1 MIKIIL
7 SSISPYLKK
16 KMFITLS
23 MGFVSGVPLL
33 LTITLLQAWLTDEG
47 ISKSTIGLFALV
59 GLPYSLKF
67 LWAPLFDGLTLSSF
81 GRRRSWMLVTQILLI
96 ITIIGLGMTDPAMN
110 SYNVAI
116 LATLVAFSSAS
127 QDIVI
132 DAYRRESLTDEEQT
146 LGASA
151 YVLGYRIGALAA
163 GAGGLIL
170 ADYMSYQ
177 MVYALMSIIML
188 YGVFITIISDEPKSA
203 YVPPNL
209 AETVIRPFMEFLDR
223 YTSINNIAADRLKY
237 LRKGFTLNVTLS
249 PGMDIFNFG
258 KIKYYCYKRSKITRR
273 KLLKH
278 VFYTPIMI
286 LLFIL
291 FYKIGDTMA
300 HSLSTN
306 FYLDIGF
313 SKTEIGS
320 IVKFFGLFATL
331 VGAFAGGL
339 IALRIGL
346 YQSLI
351 MFGIFQAIA
360 TLGFSVLAYVGD
372 NIYLLMIVI
381 SMENLAAGMGY
392 TAYLAFIANMTNKQ
406 FTATQFALM
415 TALMS
420 LPRTLFSGFS
430 GYLVEFFDWE
440 IYFIFCSLIAF
451 PALIILIKL
460 RESLKI

>member
-1 MIKIIL
+1 MKKL
-7 SSISPYLKK
+7 LTSINPYLEK
-16 KMFITLS
+16 KMLITLS

-67 LWAPLFDGLTLSSF
+67 IWAPLFDHFTVSRL
-81 GRRRSWMLVTQILLI
+81 GRRRGWLLIIQILLI
-96 ITIIGLGMTDPAMN
+96 ASIIILGMSDPAMN
-110 SYNVAI
+110 PFNVAV

-132 DAYRRESLTDEEQT
+132 DAYRRESLKDEEQT
-146 LGASA
+146 IGASA

-170 ADYMSYQ
+170 ADYMTYQ
-177 MVYALMSIIML
+177 MVYAFMSAIMI
-188 YGVFITIISDEPKSA
+188 YGVFITLIAEEPKNYYEPSNFMSA
-203 YVPPNL
+203 IYNPFVEFFNRYV
-209 AETVIRPFMEFLDR
+209 
-223 YTSINNIAADRLKY
+223 SINIASDRLTNLK
-237 LRKGFTLNVTLS
+237 N
-249 PGMDIFNFG
+249 
-258 KIKYYCYKRSKITRR
+258 RSKISRR
-273 KLLKH
+273 NIMSNTL
-278 VFYTPIMI
+278 VIPILI

-291 FYKIGDTMA
+291 LYKIGDTMA

-313 SKTEIGS
+313 SKSEIGT

-331 VGAFAGGL
+331 IGAFIGGL
-339 IALRIGL
+339 LSLKIGL
-346 YQSLI
+346 YRSLMI
-351 MFGIFQAIA
+351 FGIFQAIA
-360 TLGFSVLAYVGD
+360 TLGFSILAYFG
-372 NIYLLMIVI
+372 NSLYLLMIVI
-381 SMENLAAGMGY
+381 SLENLAAGMGY
-392 TAYLAFIANMTNKQ
+392 TAYLAFIANMTNKR

-420 LPRTLFSGFS
+420 LPRTLFSGMS
-430 GYLVEFFDWE
+430 GYLVEMLDWE
-440 IYFIFCSLIAF
+440 LYFIFCSLIAF

-460 RESLKI
+460 RRSLKI

>member
-1 MIKIIL
+1 
-7 SSISPYLKK
+7 
-16 KMFITLS
+16 

-47 ISKSTIGLFALV
+47 VTKSTIGLFALV

-67 LWAPLFDGLTLSSF
+67 IWAPLFDHYTVSSL
-81 GRRRSWMLVTQILLI
+81 GRRRGWLLITQILLI
-96 ITIIGLGMTDPAMN
+96 ISIIILGMANPAMN
-110 SYNVAI
+110 PLNVAV

-146 LGASA
+146 IGASA

-170 ADYMSYQ
+170 ADYMTYQ
-177 MVYALMSIIML
+177 MVYAFMSIIMI
-188 YGVFITIISDEPKSA
+188 YGVLITLIAEEPKKYYEPSNFISA
-203 YVPPNL
+203 IYNPFVEFFNRYVS
-209 AETVIRPFMEFLDR
+209 V
-223 YTSINNIAADRLKY
+223 NIAPDRLTNLK
-237 LRKGFTLNVTLS
+237 N
-249 PGMDIFNFG
+249 
-258 KIKYYCYKRSKITRR
+258 RSKISRR
-273 KLLKH
+273 NIMDNTLII
-278 VFYTPIMI
+278 PILI

-291 FYKIGDTMA
+291 LYKIGDTMA

-313 SKTEIGS
+313 SKSEIGT

-331 VGAFAGGL
+331 IGAFIGGL
-339 IALRIGL
+339 VSLKIGL
-346 YQSLI
+346 FRSLMI
-351 MFGIFQAIA
+351 FGIFQAVA
-360 TLGFSVLAYVGD
+360 TLGFSILAYFGD
-372 NIYLLMIVI
+372 SLYLLMLVI
-381 SMENLAAGMGY
+381 SLENLAAGMGY
-392 TAYLAFIANMTNKQ
+392 TAYLAFIANMTNKR

-420 LPRTLFSGFS
+420 LPRTLFSGMS
-430 GYLVEFFDWE
+430 GYLVEMLDWE
-440 IYFIFCSLIAF
+440 LYFIFCSLIAF

-460 RESLKI
+460 RRSLKI

>member
-1 MIKIIL
+1 MIKNFIEI
-7 SSISPYLKK
+7 ISPYFQKK
-16 KMFITLS
+16 IFITLS
-23 MGFVSGVPLL
+23 MGFVSGIPLL

-67 LWAPLFDGLTLSSF
+67 LWAPLFDGVTLSTL

-96 ITIIGLGMTDPAMN
+96 ITIIGLGMTSPAMN
-110 SYNVAI
+110 ATNVAI
-116 LATLVAFSSAS
+116 LAVLVAFSSAS

-132 DAYRRESLTDEEQT
+132 DAYRRESLSDEEQT

-177 MVYALMSIIML
+177 MVYAFMSLVML
-188 YGVFITIISDEPKSA
+188 YGVLITIIADEPKSN
-203 YVPPNL
+203 YRPSNFL
-209 AETVIRPFMEFLDR
+209 ETVVKPFVEFFDR
-223 YTSINNIAADRLKY
+223 YTSINNIAADRLKHI
-237 LRKGFTLNVTLS
+237 RDGFAIMPSSNS
-249 PGMDIFNFG
+249 NIFNNLV
-258 KIKYYCYKRSKITRR
+258 YKRSKITRR
-273 KLLKH
+273 NILKNI
-278 VFYTPIMI
+278 FLTPMLI

-291 FYKIGDTMA
+291 LYKIGDTMA

-313 SKTEIGS
+313 SKTEIGT

-339 IALRIGL
+339 IALKTGL
-346 YQSLI
+346 YRSLI

-360 TLGFSVLAYVGD
+360 TLGFSLLAIVGD
-372 NIYLLMIVI
+372 NIYLLMTVI
-381 SMENLAAGMGY
+381 SLENLAAGMGY

-440 IYFIFCSLIAF
+440 LYFVFCSLIAI
-451 PALIILIKL
+451 PALIILRKLQREIK
-460 RESLKI
+460 I

>member
-1 MIKIIL
+1 
-7 SSISPYLKK
+7 
-16 KMFITLS
+16 
-23 MGFVSGVPLL
+23 MGFVSGIPLL

-67 LWAPLFDGLTLSSF
+67 LWAPIFDGITLSTF

-96 ITIIGLGMTDPAMN
+96 VTIIGLGMTDPAMN
-110 SYNVAI
+110 ATNVAI
-116 LATLVAFSSAS
+116 LAVLVAFSSAS

-132 DAYRRESLTDEEQT
+132 DAYRRESLSDEEQT

-170 ADYMSYQ
+170 ADYMTYQ
-177 MVYALMSIIML
+177 MVYTFMSFVMI
-188 YGVFITIISDEPKSA
+188 YGVLITIIADEPNNS
-203 YVPPNL
+203 YRPSNFI
-209 AETVIRPFMEFLDR
+209 ETVIKPFIEFFDR
-223 YTSINNIAADRLKY
+223 YTSINNIAADRLKHV
-237 LRKGFTLNVTLS
+237 RDGFTIKLS
-249 PGMDIFNFG
+249 PVNNIFNRNISHG
-258 KIKYYCYKRSKITRR
+258 YRRSKITRR
-273 KLLKH
+273 NILKN
-278 VFYTPIMI
+278 VFLTPALI

-291 FYKIGDTMA
+291 LYKIGDTMA

-313 SKTEIGS
+313 SKTEIGT

-331 VGAFAGGL
+331 IGAFAGGL
-339 IALRIGL
+339 IALKVGL

-351 MFGIFQAIA
+351 MFGLFQAIA
-360 TLGFSVLAYVGD
+360 TLGFSLLAVVGD
-372 NIYLLMIVI
+372 NIYLLMTVI
-381 SMENLAAGMGY
+381 SLENLAAGMGY

-440 IYFIFCSLIAF
+440 LYFVFCSLIAI
-451 PALIILIKL
+451 PALIILSKLQREIK
-460 RESLKI
+460 I

>member
-1 MIKIIL
+1 MIKNFIEIIN
-7 SSISPYLKK
+7 PYFQKK
-16 KMFITLS
+16 IFITLS
-23 MGFVSGVPLL
+23 MGFVSGIPLL

-67 LWAPLFDGLTLSSF
+67 LWAPIFDGITLSTF

-110 SYNVAI
+110 ATNVAI
-116 LATLVAFSSAS
+116 LAVLVAFSSAS

-132 DAYRRESLTDEEQT
+132 DAYRRESLSDEEQT

-170 ADYMSYQ
+170 ADYMTYQ
-177 MVYALMSIIML
+177 MVYTFMSFVMI
-188 YGVFITIISDEPKSA
+188 YGVLITIIADEPNNS
-203 YVPPNL
+203 YRPSNFI
-209 AETVIRPFMEFLDR
+209 ETVIKPFIEFFDR
-223 YTSINNIAADRLKY
+223 YTSINNIAADRLKHV
-237 LRKGFTLNVTLS
+237 RDGFTIKLS
-249 PGMDIFNFG
+249 PVNNIFNRNISHG
-258 KIKYYCYKRSKITRR
+258 YRRSKITRR
-273 KLLKH
+273 NILKN
-278 VFYTPIMI
+278 VFLTPALI

-291 FYKIGDTMA
+291 LYKIGDTMA

-313 SKTEIGS
+313 SKTEIGT

-331 VGAFAGGL
+331 IGAFAGGL
-339 IALRIGL
+339 IALKVGL

-351 MFGIFQAIA
+351 MFGLFQAIA
-360 TLGFSVLAYVGD
+360 TLGFSLLAVVGD
-372 NIYLLMIVI
+372 NIYLLMTVI
-381 SMENLAAGMGY
+381 SLENLAAGMGY

-440 IYFIFCSLIAF
+440 LYFVFCSLIAI
-451 PALIILIKL
+451 PALIILSKLQREIK
-460 RESLKI
+460 I

>member
-1 MIKIIL
+1 MKKL
-7 SSISPYLKK
+7 LTSINPYLEK
-16 KMFITLS
+16 KMLITLS

-67 LWAPLFDGLTLSSF
+67 IWAPLFDHFTVSGL
-81 GRRRSWMLVTQILLI
+81 GRRRGWLLITQILLI
-96 ITIIGLGMTDPAMN
+96 VSIIILGMSDPAMN
-110 SYNVAI
+110 PFNVAV

-146 LGASA
+146 IGASA

-170 ADYMSYQ
+170 ADYMTYQ
-177 MVYALMSIIML
+177 MVYAFMSVIMI
-188 YGVFITIISDEPKSA
+188 YGVFITLIAEEPKNYYEPSNFTSA
-203 YVPPNL
+203 IYNPFVEFFNRYV
-209 AETVIRPFMEFLDR
+209 
-223 YTSINNIAADRLKY
+223 SINIASDRLINLK
-237 LRKGFTLNVTLS
+237 N
-249 PGMDIFNFG
+249 
-258 KIKYYCYKRSKITRR
+258 RSKISRR
-273 KLLKH
+273 NIVSNTL
-278 VFYTPIMI
+278 VIPILI

-291 FYKIGDTMA
+291 LYKIGDTMA

-313 SKTEIGS
+313 SKSEIGT

-331 VGAFAGGL
+331 IGAFIGGL
-339 IALRIGL
+339 LSLKIGL
-346 YQSLI
+346 YRSLMI
-351 MFGIFQAIA
+351 FGIFQAIA
-360 TLGFSVLAYVGD
+360 TLGFSILAYFG
-372 NIYLLMIVI
+372 NSLYLLMIVI
-381 SMENLAAGMGY
+381 SLENLAAGMGY
-392 TAYLAFIANMTNKQ
+392 TAYLAFIANMTNKR

-420 LPRTLFSGFS
+420 LPRTLFSGMS
-430 GYLVEFFDWE
+430 GYLVEMLDWE
-440 IYFIFCSLIAF
+440 LYFIFCSLIAF

-460 RESLKI
+460 RRRLKI

>member
-1 MIKIIL
+1 MNMFTNTLNPYFQRKI
-7 SSISPYLKK
+7 
-16 KMFITLS
+16 FITLS

-67 LWAPLFDGLTLSSF
+67 LWAPIFDAITVSKL
-81 GRRRSWMLVTQILLI
+81 GRRRGWLLFTQILLI
-96 ITIIGLGMTDPAMN
+96 LSIIALGMTNPAMN
-110 SYNVAI
+110 PYNVAL
-116 LATLVAFSSAS
+116 LALLVTFSSAS

-177 MVYALMSIIML
+177 MVYEIMSCIML
-188 YGVFITIISDEPKSA
+188 YGVLITLIADEPKSN
-203 YVPPNL
+203 YIPSNFQD
-209 AETVIRPFMEFLDR
+209 TVTRPFIEFFNR
-223 YTSINNIAADRLKY
+223 YASINNISPDRLKF
-237 LRKGFTLNVTLS
+237 LGERAKINRRNVLE
-249 PGMDIFNFG
+249 NF
-258 KIKYYCYKRSKITRR
+258 
-273 KLLKH
+273 L
-278 VFYTPIMI
+278 VTPILI

-291 FYKIGDTMA
+291 LYKIGDTMA

-306 FYLDIGF
+306 FYLDTGF
-313 SKTEIGS
+313 SKSEIGTV
-320 IVKFFGLFATL
+320 VKFFGLFATL

-339 IALRIGL
+339 IAYKIGL
-346 YQSLI
+346 YNSLMI
-351 MFGIFQAIA
+351 FGVFQAIA
-360 TLGFSVLAYVGD
+360 TLGFSVLALFGD
-372 NIYLLMIVI
+372 NLYLLMTVI

-430 GYLVEFFDWE
+430 GYLVEFFGWE
-440 IYFIFCSLIAF
+440 LYFVFCSLIAI
-451 PALIILIKL
+451 PALIILSKLNKEIK
-460 RESLKI
+460 I

>member
-1 MIKIIL
+1 MIRSFIEI
-7 SSISPYLKK
+7 ISPYFQKK
-16 KMFITLS
+16 IFITLS
-23 MGFVSGVPLL
+23 MGFVSGIPLL

-67 LWAPLFDGLTLSSF
+67 LWAPIFDGITLSTF

-110 SYNVAI
+110 ATNVAI
-116 LATLVAFSSAS
+116 LAVLVAFSSAS

-132 DAYRRESLTDEEQT
+132 DAYRRESLSDEEQT

-170 ADYMSYQ
+170 ADYMTYQ
-177 MVYALMSIIML
+177 MVYTFMSLVML
-188 YGVFITIISDEPKSA
+188 YGVLITIVADEPKSN
-203 YVPPNL
+203 YRPSKFI
-209 AETVIRPFMEFLDR
+209 ETVVKPFIEFFDR
-223 YTSINNIAADRLKY
+223 YTSINNIAADRLKHVRNG
-237 LRKGFTLNVTLS
+237 LSITLS
-249 PGMDIFNFG
+249 PNDNMLSG
-258 KIKYYCYKRSKITRR
+258 KINHGYKRSKITRR
-273 KLLKH
+273 NILKNI
-278 VFYTPIMI
+278 FLTPILI

-291 FYKIGDTMA
+291 LYKIGDTMA

-313 SKTEIGS
+313 SKTEIGT

-339 IALRIGL
+339 IALKTGL

-360 TLGFSVLAYVGD
+360 TLGFSLLAIVGD
-372 NIYLLMIVI
+372 NIYLLMTVI
-381 SMENLAAGMGY
+381 SLENLAAGMGY

-430 GYLVEFFDWE
+430 GYLVEFLDWE
-440 IYFIFCSLIAF
+440 LYFVFCSLIAI
-451 PALIILIKL
+451 PALIILRKLEREIK
-460 RESLKI
+460 I

>member
-1 MIKIIL
+1 MKKL
-7 SSISPYLKK
+7 FTSINPYLEK
-16 KMFITLS
+16 KMLITLS

-67 LWAPLFDGLTLSSF
+67 IWAPLFDHFTVSGL
-81 GRRRSWMLVTQILLI
+81 GRRRGWLLITQILLI
-96 ITIIGLGMTDPAMN
+96 ISIIILGMANPAMN
-110 SYNVAI
+110 PFNVAV

-146 LGASA
+146 IGASA

-170 ADYMSYQ
+170 ADYMTYQ
-177 MVYALMSIIML
+177 MVYAFMSAIMI
-188 YGVFITIISDEPKSA
+188 YGVFITLIAEEPKNYYEPSNFMSA
-203 YVPPNL
+203 IYNPFVEFFNRYV
-209 AETVIRPFMEFLDR
+209 
-223 YTSINNIAADRLKY
+223 SINIASDRLTNLK
-237 LRKGFTLNVTLS
+237 N
-249 PGMDIFNFG
+249 
-258 KIKYYCYKRSKITRR
+258 RSKISRR
-273 KLLKH
+273 NIMSNTL
-278 VFYTPIMI
+278 VIPILI

-291 FYKIGDTMA
+291 LYKIGDTMA

-313 SKTEIGS
+313 SKSEIGT

-331 VGAFAGGL
+331 IGAFIGGL
-339 IALRIGL
+339 LSLKIGL
-346 YQSLI
+346 YRSLMI
-351 MFGIFQAIA
+351 FGIFQAIA
-360 TLGFSVLAYVGD
+360 TLGFSILAYFG
-372 NIYLLMIVI
+372 NSLYLLMIVI
-381 SMENLAAGMGY
+381 SLENLAAGMGY
-392 TAYLAFIANMTNKQ
+392 TAYLAFIANMTNKR

-420 LPRTLFSGFS
+420 LPRTLFSGMS
-430 GYLVEFFDWE
+430 GYLVEMLDWE
-440 IYFIFCSLIAF
+440 LYFIFCSLIAF

-460 RESLKI
+460 RRSLKI

>member
-1 MIKIIL
+1 MIRSFIEI
-7 SSISPYLKK
+7 ISPYFQKK
-16 KMFITLS
+16 IFITLS
-23 MGFVSGVPLL
+23 MGFVSGIPLL

-67 LWAPLFDGLTLSSF
+67 LWAPIFDGITLSTF

-110 SYNVAI
+110 ATNVAI
-116 LATLVAFSSAS
+116 LAVLVAFSSAS

-132 DAYRRESLTDEEQT
+132 DAYRRESLSDEEQT

-177 MVYALMSIIML
+177 MVYTFMSLVML
-188 YGVFITIISDEPKSA
+188 YGVLITIVADEPKSN
-203 YVPPNL
+203 YRPSNFI
-209 AETVIRPFMEFLDR
+209 ETVIKPFIEFFDR
-223 YTSINNIAADRLKY
+223 YTSINNIAADRLKHVRSGLSIT
-237 LRKGFTLNVTLS
+237 LRSDDNIRSERINRG
-249 PGMDIFNFG
+249 
-258 KIKYYCYKRSKITRR
+258 YKRSKITRR
-273 KLLKH
+273 NILKNI
-278 VFYTPIMI
+278 FLTPVLI

-291 FYKIGDTMA
+291 LYKIGDTMA

-313 SKTEIGS
+313 SKTEIGT

-339 IALRIGL
+339 IALKTGL

-360 TLGFSVLAYVGD
+360 TLGFSLLAIVGD
-372 NIYLLMIVI
+372 NIYLLMTVI
-381 SMENLAAGMGY
+381 SLENLAAGMGY

-430 GYLVEFFDWE
+430 GYLVEFLDWE
-440 IYFIFCSLIAF
+440 LYFVFCSLIAI
-451 PALIILIKL
+451 PALIILRKLKREIK
-460 RESLKI
+460 I

>member
-1 MIKIIL
+1 MNLNKIK
-7 SSISPYLKK
+7 SNISLIKPYLSKK
-16 KMFITLS
+16 IFITLS

-33 LTITLLQAWLTDEG
+33 LTITLLQAWLTEEG

-67 LWAPLFDGLTLSSF
+67 LWAPIFDGITLSRF
-81 GRRRSWMLVTQILLI
+81 GRRRSWLLINQVLLITSIILL
-96 ITIIGLGMTDPAMN
+96 GMSNPAMN
-110 SYNVAI
+110 AGNVAL
-116 LATLVAFSSAS
+116 LATLVAFFSAS

-132 DAYRRESLTDEEQT
+132 DAYRRESLNDREQT

-177 MVYALMSIIML
+177 LVYVIMAMIMFI
-188 YGVFITIISDEPKSA
+188 GVLITIIADEPRGS
-203 YVPPNL
+203 YTPTNFV
-209 AETVIRPFMEFLDR
+209 ETVLKPFIEFFDR
-223 YTSINNIAADRLKY
+223 FTSINNISGDRLNHLRTRSISVNLKY
-237 LRKGFTLNVTLS
+237 ICNVAYNTYQRTKVSRRNRLKN
-249 PGMDIFNFG
+249 IFFAP
-258 KIKYYCYKRSKITRR
+258 
-273 KLLKH
+273 L
-278 VFYTPIMI
+278 VI

-313 SKTEIGS
+313 TKSEIGTV
-320 IVKFFGLFATL
+320 VKFFGLIATL
-331 VGAFAGGL
+331 IGAFLGGL
-339 IALRIGL
+339 ISIRIGL
-346 YQSLI
+346 FRSLMI
-351 MFGIFQAIA
+351 FGVFQAIA
-360 TLGFSVLAYVGD
+360 TLGFTVLAILGN
-372 NIYLLMIVI
+372 NIYLLMTVI
-381 SMENLAAGMGY
+381 SFENLAAGMGY

-420 LPRTLFSGFS
+420 LPRTLFSGMS
-430 GYLVEFFDWE
+430 GYLVEFLDWE
-440 IYFIFCSLIAF
+440 LYFVFCSLIAI
-451 PALIILIKL
+451 PALILLSKL
-460 RESLKI
+460 NKEMKI

>member
-1 MIKIIL
+1 MINNLKLMIN
-7 SSISPYLKK
+7 PYLER
-16 KMFITLS
+16 KMIITLS

-67 LWAPLFDGLTLSSF
+67 IWAPLFDHFILSSF
-81 GRRRSWMLVTQILLI
+81 GRRRSWLLVTQVLLI
-96 ITIIGLGMTDPAMN
+96 LSIVALGMTDPAMN
-110 SYNVAI
+110 ALNVAI

-132 DAYRRESLTDEEQT
+132 DAYRRESLTDDEQT
-146 LGASA
+146 IGASA

-177 MVYALMSIIML
+177 MVYALMSLVML
-188 YGVFITIISDEPKSA
+188 YGVFITIIAEEPKKYHMPS
-203 YVPPNL
+203 N
-209 AETVIRPFMEFLDR
+209 F
-223 YTSINNIAADRLKY
+223 IAAIYNPFIEFFNRYKTINISNDRLINIKA
-237 LRKGFTLNVTLS
+237 RNKLS
-249 PGMDIFNFG
+249 RRDISENPFL
-258 KIKYYCYKRSKITRR
+258 I
-273 KLLKH
+273 
-278 VFYTPIMI
+278 PILI

-291 FYKIGDTMA
+291 LYKIGDTMA

-313 SKTEIGS
+313 SKSQIGT

-331 VGAFAGGL
+331 IGAFAGGL
-339 IALRIGL
+339 ISLKIGL
-346 YQSLI
+346 YKSLMI
-351 MFGIFQAIA
+351 FGVFQAIA
-360 TLGFSVLAYVGD
+360 TLGFSVLAYMG
-372 NIYLLMIVI
+372 NNLYALMTVI
-381 SMENLAAGMGY
+381 SLENLAAGMGY
-392 TAYLAFIANMTNKQ
+392 TAYLAFIANMTNKR

-420 LPRTLFSGFS
+420 LPRTLFSGSS
-430 GYLVEFFDWE
+430 GFLVEMMDWE
-440 IYFIFCSLIAF
+440 LYFIFCSLIAF
-451 PALIILIKL
+451 PALIILIQL
-460 RESLKI
+460 RRSLRL

>member
-1 MIKIIL
+1 MKKL
-7 SSISPYLKK
+7 LTSINPYLEK
-16 KMFITLS
+16 KMLITLS

-67 LWAPLFDGLTLSSF
+67 IWAPLFDHFTISRL
-81 GRRRSWMLVTQILLI
+81 GRRRGWLLIIQILLI
-96 ITIIGLGMTDPAMN
+96 ASIIILGMSDPAMN
-110 SYNVAI
+110 PFNVAV

-146 LGASA
+146 IGASA

-170 ADYMSYQ
+170 ADYMTYQ
-177 MVYALMSIIML
+177 MVYAFMSAIMI
-188 YGVFITIISDEPKSA
+188 YGVFITLIAEEPKNYYEPSNFMSA
-203 YVPPNL
+203 IYNPFVEFFNRYV
-209 AETVIRPFMEFLDR
+209 
-223 YTSINNIAADRLKY
+223 SINIAPDRLTNLK
-237 LRKGFTLNVTLS
+237 N
-249 PGMDIFNFG
+249 
-258 KIKYYCYKRSKITRR
+258 RSKISRR
-273 KLLKH
+273 NIMSNTL
-278 VFYTPIMI
+278 VIPILI

-291 FYKIGDTMA
+291 LYKIGDTMA

-313 SKTEIGS
+313 SKSEIGT

-331 VGAFAGGL
+331 IGAFIGGL
-339 IALRIGL
+339 LSLKIGL
-346 YQSLI
+346 YRSLMI
-351 MFGIFQAIA
+351 FGIFQAIA
-360 TLGFSVLAYVGD
+360 TLGFSILAYFG
-372 NIYLLMIVI
+372 NSLYLLMIVI
-381 SMENLAAGMGY
+381 SLENLAAGMGY
-392 TAYLAFIANMTNKQ
+392 TAYLAFIANMTNKR

-420 LPRTLFSGFS
+420 LPRTLFSGMS
-430 GYLVEFFDWE
+430 GYLVEMLDWE
-440 IYFIFCSLIAF
+440 LYFIFCSLIAF

-460 RESLKI
+460 RRSLKI

>member
-1 MIKIIL
+1 MIRSFIEI
-7 SSISPYLKK
+7 ISPYFQKK
-16 KMFITLS
+16 IFITLS
-23 MGFVSGVPLL
+23 MGFVSGIPLL

-67 LWAPLFDGLTLSSF
+67 LWAPIFDGITLSTF

-110 SYNVAI
+110 ATNVAI
-116 LATLVAFSSAS
+116 LAVLVAFSSAS

-132 DAYRRESLTDEEQT
+132 DAYRRESLSDEEQT

-170 ADYMSYQ
+170 ADYMTYQ
-177 MVYALMSIIML
+177 MVYTFMSLVML
-188 YGVFITIISDEPKSA
+188 YGVLITIVADEPKSN
-203 YVPPNL
+203 YRPSKFI
-209 AETVIRPFMEFLDR
+209 ETVVKPFIEFFDR
-223 YTSINNIAADRLKY
+223 YTSINNIAADRLKHVRNG
-237 LRKGFTLNVTLS
+237 LSITLS
-249 PGMDIFNFG
+249 PDDNMLSG
-258 KIKYYCYKRSKITRR
+258 KINHGYKRSKITRR
-273 KLLKH
+273 NILKNI
-278 VFYTPIMI
+278 FLTPILI

-291 FYKIGDTMA
+291 LYKIGDTMA

-313 SKTEIGS
+313 SKTEIGT

-339 IALRIGL
+339 IALKTGL

-360 TLGFSVLAYVGD
+360 TLGFSLLAIVGD
-372 NIYLLMIVI
+372 NIYLLMTVI
-381 SMENLAAGMGY
+381 SLENLAAGMGY

-430 GYLVEFFDWE
+430 GYLVEFLDWE
-440 IYFIFCSLIAF
+440 LYFVFCSLIAI
-451 PALIILIKL
+451 PALIILRKLEREIK
-460 RESLKI
+460 I